1 MAEQHLA
8 EQHLV
13 ILLVKLAVAA
23 SLASVLTRS
32 GRFQRM
38 LMREE
43 RTLGQRVQM
52 ALVCAAIFGAGVA
65 TRVITQIT
73 HDNYQAVDL
82 GLEGTLVMGML
93 GGWVTG
99 LLSGVLIS
107 VPAML
112 NRELMSMPL
121 FAAAGAMGGLLREL
135 APDKESIW
143 RFTPFPDLA
152 LWRGAVRLV
161 RTRDLKLSL
170 FSLVCVAAILSAEFL
185 RGFIAAH
192 LGRRGVFALQS
203 NWTNSG
209 PWMTVAVY
217 ATTLFA
223 TALPIKV
230 WNSNRTEK
238 KLEEQQMWLNRA
250 RLDALS
256 SQINPHF
263 LFNTL
268 NSVAALIRID
278 PEQARQVVHRLS
290 KILRRLL
297 RQHENMTT
305 LREELAF
312 IDDYLSIEM
321 IRFGENLRVHK
332 EIDPATLELAVPSM
346 LLQPL
351 VENSIRHG
359 LSSKVHGGQIRVRSR
374 LAGDRVQILVE
385 DDGVGIPEAKLA
397 TLFEQGIGVNNVNQ
411 RLKVLYGSDYRM
423 WIDSREGEGTSTGV
437 ELPRQSSKN
446 EVAMLAGG

>member
-1 MAEQHLA
+1 MV

-13 ILLVKLAVAA
+13 ILLIKLAVAA
-23 SLASVLTRS
+23 SLASILTRS

-52 ALVCAAIFGAGVA
+52 ALVCAAIFGAGVG
-65 TRVITQIT
+65 TRVLTQLT

-82 GLEGTLVMGML
+82 GLEGSLVMGML
-93 GGWVTG
+93 GGYVTG
-99 LLSGVLIS
+99 LLAGVLIS

-112 NRELMSMPL
+112 NSELMSMPL
-121 FAAAGAMGGLLREL
+121 FAAAGVMGGLLRDF
-135 APDKESIW
+135 APDKEFLW
-143 RFTPFPDLA
+143 RFTVFPDHA
-152 LWRGAVRLV
+152 LVRLL
-161 RTRDLKLSL
+161 RKRDLRLPV
-170 FSLVCVAAILSAEFL
+170 FSLGCIAVILVAEFL
-185 RGFIAAH
+185 RSFIAVH
-192 LGRRGVFALQS
+192 FGRRRVFALQQ
-203 NWTNSG
+203 NWTDTG

-230 WNSNRTEK
+230 WNSNRNEK
-238 KLEEQQMWLNRA
+238 KLEQQQMRLNQA
-250 RLDALS
+250 RLAALS

-268 NSVAALIRID
+268 NSVAALIRLD
-278 PEQARQVVHRLS
+278 PEQARQVVQRLS

-297 RQHENMTT
+297 RQQENLTT
-305 LREELAF
+305 LGEELSF

-321 IRFGENLRVHK
+321 VRFGDKLRFVK
-332 EIDPATLELAVPSM
+332 EIDPLTLDMAVPSM

-351 VENSIRHG
+351 VENCIRHG
-359 LSSKVHGGQIRVRSR
+359 LSSKVDGGTICVRSR
-374 LAGDRVQILVE
+374 LAEKRLQIIVE

-397 TLFEQGIGVNNVNQ
+397 TLFESGIGVNNVNE
-411 RLKVLYGSDYRM
+411 RLKVLFGGDYRM
-423 WIDSREGEGTSTGV
+423 WIDSRVGEGTSTGI
-437 ELPRQSSKN
+437 ELPEQSSVTVVGV
-446 EVAMLAGG
+446 ESLAGSS